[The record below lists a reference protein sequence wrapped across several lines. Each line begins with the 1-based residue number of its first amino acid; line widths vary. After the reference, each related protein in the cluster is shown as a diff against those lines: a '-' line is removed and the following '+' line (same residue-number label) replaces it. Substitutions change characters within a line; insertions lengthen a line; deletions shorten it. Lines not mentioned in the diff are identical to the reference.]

1 MNSYIKQVTV
11 NDSKQLILSDLPF
24 KPGQQVEIQIKV
36 VEKDRSAIAQEL
48 KALFKELQSLP
59 SSEALTEED
68 IAAEIDAYRQQPVQ
82 RRYR

>member
-11 NDSKQLILSDLPF
+11 NDPKQLILSDLPF

-36 VEKDRSAIAQEL
+36 VEKDRVKIAQEL

-59 SSEALTEED
+59 DSQALTEED
-68 IAAEIDAYRQQPVQ
+68 IAAAIDAYRQQGE
-82 RRYR
+82 